1 MRIKLVFPER
11 KMRNLEYRQVQRVSS
26 TTPVYAQ
33 AESGAGERSH
43 VTSEQGLKGAK
54 GINMNETGKRF
65 LWVAVYAVAMAY
77 LEAAVVIYLRAL
89 LHIELDHVSLGHY
102 FIIEVGREGATIAM
116 LVAVGWIAGR
126 KLQDRLAYAAF
137 AFGLW
142 DIWYYVWLAVLIG
155 WPETL
160 FDWDILFL
168 IPLRWWGPVL
178 SPVVV
183 ALLLCIIGILA
194 VIKTEREEKLQF
206 TPTRLVASAL
216 GGLLVLYV
224 FMADAIGALMRG
236 NAGWDGR
243 PSAFNWPL
251 FLLAMVL
258 MAVPSLRAIWPWR
271 RNITAPPSLSLD
283 ELSTTRPQ

>member
-1 MRIKLVFPER
+1 MT
-11 KMRNLEYRQVQRVSS
+11 RV
-26 TTPVYAQ
+26 VRRL
-33 AESGAGERSH
+33 G
-43 VTSEQGLKGAK
+43 
-54 GINMNETGKRF
+54 
-65 LWVAVYAVAMAY
+65 WVAVYAVAMAY
-77 LEAAVVIYLRAL
+77 LEAAVVVYLRAL
-89 LHIELDHVSLGHY
+89 LHIELTHVSLGHY
-102 FIIEVGREGATIAM
+102 FKIEVGREAATMAM
-116 LVAVGWIAGR
+116 LIAVGWIAGR

-178 SPVVV
+178 SPMLV
-183 ALLLCIIGILA
+183 ALLLCIVSTFTIIR
-194 VIKTEREEKLQF
+194 TERGEKVEF
-206 TPTRLVASAL
+206 TSVRLVASAL

-224 FMADAIGALMRG
+224 FMADAISALVRG
-236 NAGWDGR
+236 DMGWDGR

-258 MAVPSLRAIWPWR
+258 MAVPSLWATWPWR
-271 RNITAPPSLSLD
+271 RNITTSEVSAQAMGS
-283 ELSTTRPQ
+283 R